1 MGHLFQKRQ
10 GVRSTKPKLPATIS
24 PGPKIPQV
32 RSKELHI
39 KVTPISKLYTDD
51 IGRFP
56 VHARS
61 GNQYIMIS
69 YHCDANLILAEP
81 FTSRKDTHR
90 LLAYY
95 KIMQRLSKNQ
105 LILDLQ
111 ILDNEAS
118 AEYKQAITKKWNAN
132 Y

>member
-56 VHARS
+56 VHVRS
-61 GNQYIMIS
+61 GNQYIMIV
-69 YHCDANLILAEP
+69 YQCDTNLILAKLLA
-81 FTSRKDTHR
+81 SRKDTHG
-90 LLAYY
+90 LLAYD
-95 KIMQRLSKNQ
+95 KIMQRLTNNK
-105 LILDLQ
+105 LIVD
-111 ILDNEAS
+111 IK
-118 AEYKQAITKKWNAN
+118 Y
-132 Y
+132 